1 MAFKKVQMKKCF
13 INGISA
19 ISAQNTFESDFLD
32 SAVVNQTTTTLSA
45 IEPDY
50 KTFIPPA
57 AIRRMAKGI
66 KMGVATS
73 VQALQK
79 AELEQIDAIITG
91 TGMGCS
97 QDSEKFLKSILD
109 NNEQFLTPTSFIQ
122 STHNTVA
129 AQIALRLSCKGYNF
143 TYVNGAVS
151 FESALLDGCMQIT
164 SEEAKSILVGGIDE
178 YAEHTFSLYKLI
190 GLIKN
195 EQDKPFSV
203 LNSKSKGT
211 VFSEGATFFALENI
225 RKDSTYAEVVDVQI
239 KNKISKEK
247 LPDFFDAFLKKNNLN
262 TSEID
267 VVVLGNNG
275 DMEFD
280 CYFEKVSNYL
290 PDSVQVYYKHLSGE
304 YNTASAFGL
313 WVAANMLKK
322 QQIPEVIRL
331 NSVEKQ
337 QYKTILLY
345 NQYRGLDHSLVLLRG
360 VL

>member
-32 SAVVNQTTTTLSA
+32 SAVVNQTTTTLFA

-50 KTFIPPA
+50 KAFIPPA

-178 YAEHTFSLYKLI
+178 YAEHSYSLFKLI
-190 GLIKN
+190 ELIKSEDN
-195 EQDKPFSV
+195 KPYSV
-203 LNSKSKGT
+203 LNSTSKGA
-211 VFSEGATFFALENI
+211 VFSEGATFFALESL
-225 RKDSTYAEVVDVQI
+225 RKESTYAEIVDLQI
-239 KNKISKEK
+239 KNKVSKEG
-247 LPDFFDAFLKKNNLN
+247 LSDFFDAFLKKNNLTPN
-262 TSEID
+262 DID

-275 DMEFD
+275 DVEFD
-280 CYFEKVSNYL
+280 DCYIQAMNVFTNST
-290 PDSVQVYYKHLSGE
+290 QVYYKHLSGE
-304 YNTASAFGL
+304 YNTVSAFGL
-313 WVAANMLKK
+313 WVASNILKSQK
-322 QQIPEVIRL
+322 IPNIVRI
-331 NSVEKQ
+331 NSVEKE

-345 NQYRGLDHSLVLLRG
+345 NQYRGLDHSLVLLRA
-360 VL
+360 VV

>member
-1 MAFKKVQMKKCF
+1 MKKCY

-19 ISAQNTFESDFLD
+19 ISAQNTFESDFLE
-32 SAVVNQTTTTLSA
+32 SVTINETENTLFAV
-45 IEPDY
+45 EPDY
-50 KTFIPPA
+50 KAFIPPA

-73 VQALQK
+73 AQALQK
-79 AELEQIDAIITG
+79 AGLEQVDAIITG

-97 QDSEKFLKSILD
+97 QDSEKFLRNMLD

-151 FESALLDGCMQIT
+151 FESALLDAFMQLKT
-164 SEEAKSILVGGIDE
+164 GEANSILTGGIDE

-190 GLIKN
+190 GLIKS
-195 EQDKPFSV
+195 EEDKPYSV
-203 LNSKSKGT
+203 LNSNSKGT

-225 RKDSTYAEVVDVQI
+225 RKNSTYAEVVDIQI
-239 KNKISKEK
+239 KNKVSKEQ
-247 LPDFFDAFLKKNNLN
+247 LSDFFDAFLKKNNLT

-267 VVVLGNNG
+267 VIVLGNNG
-275 DMEFD
+275 DVEFD
-280 CYFEKVSNYL
+280 DYFAKATDYFEESIG
-290 PDSVQVYYKHLSGE
+290 VYYKHLSGE

-313 WVAANMLKK
+313 WVASNILKSQK
-322 QQIPEVIRL
+322 IPNIVRI
-331 NSVEKQ
+331 NSVEKE

-345 NQYRGLDHSLVLLRG
+345 NQYRGLDHSLVLLRK
-360 VL
+360 

>member
-1 MAFKKVQMKKCF
+1 
-13 INGISA
+13 
-19 ISAQNTFESDFLD
+19 
-32 SAVVNQTTTTLSA
+32 
-45 IEPDY
+45 
-50 KTFIPPA
+50 
-57 AIRRMAKGI
+57 
-66 KMGVATS
+66 
-73 VQALQK
+73 
-79 AELEQIDAIITG
+79 
-91 TGMGCS
+91 
-97 QDSEKFLKSILD
+97 
-109 NNEQFLTPTSFIQ
+109 
-122 STHNTVA
+122 
-129 AQIALRLSCKGYNF
+129 
-143 TYVNGAVS
+143 
-151 FESALLDGCMQIT
+151 
-164 SEEAKSILVGGIDE
+164 
-178 YAEHTFSLYKLI
+178 
-190 GLIKN
+190 
-195 EQDKPFSV
+195 
-203 LNSKSKGT
+203 
-211 VFSEGATFFALENI
+211 TFFALENI

>member
-1 MAFKKVQMKKCF
+1 MQMKKCY

-19 ISAQNTFESDFLD
+19 ISAQNTFESDFLE
-32 SAVVNQTTTTLSA
+32 SVTINETENTLFAV
-45 IEPDY
+45 EPDY
-50 KTFIPPA
+50 KAFIPPA

-73 VQALQK
+73 AQALQK
-79 AELEQIDAIITG
+79 AGLEQVDAIITG

-97 QDSEKFLKSILD
+97 QDSEKFLRNMLD

-151 FESALLDGCMQIT
+151 FESALLDAFMQLKT
-164 SEEAKSILVGGIDE
+164 GEANSILTGGIDE

-190 GLIKN
+190 GLIKS
-195 EQDKPFSV
+195 EEDKPYSV

-225 RKDSTYAEVVDVQI
+225 RKNSTYAEVVDIQI
-239 KNKISKEK
+239 KNKVSKEQ
-247 LPDFFDAFLKKNNLN
+247 LSDFFDSFLKKNNLN

-280 CYFEKVSNYL
+280 DYFTKTTDYFAESVS
-290 PDSVQVYYKHLSGE
+290 VYYKHLSGE

-322 QQIPEVIRL
+322 QQIP
-331 NSVEKQ
+331 NSVRINSIQKQ

-345 NQYRGLDHSLVLLRG
+345 NQYRGLDHSLVLLKK
-360 VL
+360 

>member
-1 MAFKKVQMKKCF
+1 MKNCY

-19 ISAQNTFESDFLD
+19 ISAQDTFETDFLD
-32 SAVVNQTTTTLSA
+32 TVILNQTENTLKA

-50 KTFIPPA
+50 KAFIPPV

-73 VQALQK
+73 AQALQK
-79 AELEQIDAIITG
+79 AGLEQVDVIITG

-164 SEEAKSILVGGIDE
+164 SEEAKSVLVGGIDE
-178 YAEHTFSLYKLI
+178 YAEHSYSLFKLI
-190 GLIKN
+190 GLIKSEEN
-195 EQDKPFSV
+195 KPFSV
-203 LNSKSKGT
+203 LNSNSKGA

-239 KNKISKEK
+239 KNRIIEEQI
-247 LPDFFDAFLKKNNLN
+247 PEFFDAFLSKNNLN
-262 TSEID
+262 PFEID

-275 DMEFD
+275 DIEFD
-280 CYFEKVSNYL
+280 TYFEKVSNHL

-322 QQIPEVIRL
+322 QQIPDVIRL
-331 NSVEKQ
+331 NSVEKH

-345 NQYRGLDHSLVLLRG
+345 NQYRGLDHSLVVLRA

>member
-1 MAFKKVQMKKCF
+1 MKKCY

-32 SAVVNQTTTTLSA
+32 SAEVNQTENILFA
-45 IEPDY
+45 VEPDY
-50 KTFIPPA
+50 KAFIPPA

-73 VQALQK
+73 SQALQK
-79 AELEQIDAIITG
+79 AGLEQVDAIITG

-97 QDSEKFLKSILD
+97 QDSEKFLKNMLD

-151 FESALLDGCMQIT
+151 FESALLDACMQLT
-164 SEEAKSILVGGIDE
+164 SEEAKSVLVGGIDE
-178 YAEHTFSLYKLI
+178 YANHTFSLYKLI
-190 GLIKN
+190 GLIKS
-195 EQDKPFSV
+195 EEEKPFSV
-203 LNSKSKGT
+203 LNPNSKGA
-211 VFSEGATFFALENI
+211 VFSEGATFFALENT
-225 RKDSTYAEVVDVQI
+225 RKDSTYAEVVDIQI
-239 KNKISKEK
+239 RNKVKKEQ
-247 LPDFFDAFLKKNNLN
+247 LPDFFDAFLKKNNLT

-267 VVVLGNNG
+267 VIVLGNNG
-275 DMEFD
+275 DVEFD
-280 CYFEKVSNYL
+280 DYFAKATDYFTE
-290 PDSVQVYYKHLSGE
+290 SVGVYYKHLSGE

-345 NQYRGLDHSLVLLRG
+345 NQYRGLDHSLVLLRK
-360 VL
+360 